1 MAIRIGNGAGFWGDD
16 LSAPSRMVERAELD
30 YLTLEYLAELSMSI
44 LARQREKNPQLG
56 YAGDFLDVLASL
68 IPSLSQQ
75 PGLKLITNAG
85 GINPRGCVTQ
95 AARMLRDAGLGDCRI
110 AAVDGD
116 NLLDSWADVQKS
128 GCAFQHLDT
137 GAPLAEKLAATPAAK
152 VVSANAYLGA
162 KPIVEALAKGAR
174 IVVTGRVADAS
185 LTVAPAVHEFGWQ
198 WNDWNRLAGASV
210 AGHVIEC
217 GAQATGGYFSG
228 WRDVDFRDL
237 GFPIAEL
244 SDDGSCV
251 ITKAPGGGVVNRRTV
266 VSQLVYEIGDPAHY
280 LTPDVDVDFT
290 TLELSEIGPDRV
302 RLSGASGRPAPASYK
317 VSLAYHDG
325 YATSSQLLV
334 FGADC
339 REKAQRCVEMIFA
352 RLRSE
357 NCDPAERLVEFLGTG
372 EGVPSE
378 RASAV
383 APPELML
390 RISVRDPRREVVE
403 RFTRQFAPLITGGP
417 PGLAGYATARSD
429 IRPVY
434 AYWPTLIPQS
444 LVLPNVEVRS
454 AHEWQQ

>member
-1 MAIRIGNGAGFWGDD
+1 MAIRIGNGAGFWGDE
-16 LSAPSRMVERAELD
+16 LSAPRRLVERGQLN

-56 YAGDFLDVLASL
+56 YAGDFLEVLAPL
-68 IPSLSQQ
+68 IPALKQQ

-85 GINPRGCVTQ
+85 GMNPRGCVAQ
-95 AARMLRDAGLGDCRI
+95 AARILSEAGLRDCRI

-116 NLLDSWADVQKS
+116 NLLDSLADIQKS
-128 GCAFQHLDT
+128 GCSLQHLDT
-137 GAPLAEKLAATPAAK
+137 GETLAHRLAVTSETK

-162 KPIVEALAKGAR
+162 KPIVDALDEGAR
-174 IVVTGRVADAS
+174 IVITGRVADAS
-185 LTVAPAVHEFGWQ
+185 LTVAPAVHEFGWR
-198 WNDWNRLAGASV
+198 WDDWNRLAGASV

-217 GAQATGGYFSG
+217 GAQASGGYFSG
-228 WRDVDFRDL
+228 WRDVNFHDL

-244 SDDGSCV
+244 SEDGSCV
-251 ITKAPGGGVVNRRTV
+251 ITKAPVGGVVNRRTV

-302 RLSGASGRPAPASYK
+302 RLSGASGRPAPESYK

-334 FGADC
+334 YGPDC
-339 REKAQRCVEMIFA
+339 REKAQRCVEMIFE
-352 RLRSE
+352 RLRSSDCE
-357 NCDPAERLVEFLGTG
+357 PKERLVEFLGAG
-372 EGVPSE
+372 DGVPSNS
-378 RASAV
+378 ASAV

-390 RISVRDPRREVVE
+390 RIAVRDPRREVVE

-434 AYWPTLIPQS
+434 AYWPTLISKS
-444 LVLPNVEVRS
+444 LVEPAVEVRS